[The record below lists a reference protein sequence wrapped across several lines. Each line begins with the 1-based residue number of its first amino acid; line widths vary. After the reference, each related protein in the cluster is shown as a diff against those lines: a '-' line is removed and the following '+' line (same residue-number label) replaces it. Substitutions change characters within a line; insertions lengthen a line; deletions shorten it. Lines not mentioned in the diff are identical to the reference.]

1 MPKCTISSWK
11 KIMQHLHY
19 VYIIEQNQKSS
30 DDKPINTILN
40 NKLSIVQNI
49 HHAVKTE
56 VFKNK
61 C

>member
-1 MPKCTISSWK
+1 
-11 KIMQHLHY
+11 MQHLHY